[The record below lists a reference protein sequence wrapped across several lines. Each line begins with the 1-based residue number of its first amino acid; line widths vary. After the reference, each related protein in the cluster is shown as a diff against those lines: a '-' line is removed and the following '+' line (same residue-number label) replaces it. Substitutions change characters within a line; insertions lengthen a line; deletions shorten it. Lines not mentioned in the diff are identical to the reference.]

1 MFIEHIGVTLTV
13 QAARFANNVNRRMKG
28 VLYANLVWE
37 SRSALEDE
45 GAGELVTKVIS
56 DDNCAEGMRKF
67 TTKVFD
73 TGVALAGY
81 VAMLL
86 AYDWRLALLCL
97 IFPPVSYLCAER
109 MKKPVQR
116 AGSACK
122 KAAADL
128 NAATLDREKCR
139 DLPYLRLVREA
150 RYEDTLHAYEK
161 ATVRENVWQS
171 ALPPLYL
178 AVSNLSVLFI
188 LYFGGRNVLGA
199 GWQAWNI
206 AAFTIF
212 LSCFIKLA
220 TKSSKAAKLF
230 NAVQRAEVS
239 WKRIKP

>member
-1 MFIEHIGVTLTV
+1 MADRTYTFYVSARNKGLCPHLKYHAFHAWMFIEHIGVTLTV

-139 DLPYLRLVREA
+139 DLPYLRMR
-150 RYEDTLHAYEK
+150 
-161 ATVRENVWQS
+161 
-171 ALPPLYL
+171 
-178 AVSNLSVLFI
+178 
-188 LYFGGRNVLGA
+188 GGA
-199 GWQAWNI
+199 GGA
-206 AAFTIF
+206 
-212 LSCFIKLA
+212 L
-220 TKSSKAAKLF
+220 
-230 NAVQRAEVS
+230 
-239 WKRIKP
+239 

>member
-1 MFIEHIGVTLTV
+1 MTYRIYGC
-13 QAARFANNVNRRMKG
+13 
-28 VLYANLVWE
+28 
-37 SRSALEDE
+37 E
-45 GAGELVTKVIS
+45 G
-56 DDNCAEGMRKF
+56 
-67 TTKVFD
+67 
-73 TGVALAGY
+73 
-81 VAMLL
+81 
-86 AYDWRLALLCL
+86 
-97 IFPPVSYLCAER
+97 
-109 MKKPVQR
+109 
-116 AGSACK
+116 
-122 KAAADL
+122 
-128 NAATLDREKCR
+128 
-139 DLPYLRLVREA
+139 VREA

-178 AVSNLSVLFI
+178 AVSNLSVLII